1 MQLRKVHPVNGLGSS
16 SGAEHVGVLTARVH
30 IDVLDF
36 DQRSSR

>member
-1 MQLRKVHPVNGLGSS
+1 MQFRKVHPVDGLGPRP
-16 SGAEHVGVLTARVH
+16 GAQHVGVLTARIH